1 MIKAGR
7 GDRILDELFKI
18 LKCDAVKVLYS
29 IGQQWPQDWK
39 RSAFIP
45 IPKKDSV
52 KDYSNYHTIVLIAHT
67 SQVIIKILLKLG
79 FSSTG
84 IKNLQMYKLGFEEAE
99 EPEIKLPTF
108 TGSWR
113 QQGNSRKTSASA
125 SVTMVKLCLCGIQ
138 QTVENS

>member
-45 IPKKDSV
+45 IPKKDNV
-52 KDYSNYHTIVLIAHT
+52 KEYSNYHTIVLIAHT

-113 QQGNSRKTSASA
+113 QQGNSRKTTASA
-125 SVTMVKLCLCGIQ
+125 SVTMVKL
-138 QTVENS
+138 

>member
-1 MIKAGR
+1 MNKANGCY
-7 GDRILDELFKI
+7 RIPTELFKI

-45 IPKKDSV
+45 IPKKDNV
-52 KDYSNYHTIVLIAHT
+52 KEYSSYHTAVLIAHT

-84 IKNLQMYKLGFEEAE
+84 TKNLQMYKPDFEEVE
-99 EPEIKLPTF
+99 EPEIKLP

-113 QQGNSRKTSASA
+113 QQGNSRKTTASA
-125 SVTMVKLCLCGIQ
+125 SVTMVKL
-138 QTVENS
+138 

>member
-52 KDYSNYHTIVLIAHT
+52 KEYSNYHTIVLIAHT

-113 QQGNSRKTSASA
+113 QQGNSRKTTASA